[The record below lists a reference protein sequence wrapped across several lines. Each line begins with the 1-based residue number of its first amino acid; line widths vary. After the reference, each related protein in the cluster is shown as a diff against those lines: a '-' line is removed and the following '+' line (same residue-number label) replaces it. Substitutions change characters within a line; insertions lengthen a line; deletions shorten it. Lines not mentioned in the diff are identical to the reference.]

1 MKYSIYS
8 YELLEEINN
17 WEVKIETQ
25 MRRSYGRQKKEG
37 KGWKIRCGDLMG
49 QNKEGLKIRELK

>member
-25 MRRSYGRQKKEG
+25 MRRSYGRQK
-37 KGWKIRCGDLMG
+37 RG
-49 QNKEGLKIRELK
+49 QRLENKVWRSDGTKQRGIKN